1 MSDPNINIHPVF
13 FKEITTRVNRLGHV
27 VDQLDILVYHY
38 KRLED
43 PLEKLVMI
51 SFELRQDYSLLR
63 EACKK
68 AYILEK

>member
-1 MSDPNINIHPVF
+1 MSDHNIDVHPVF
-13 FKEITTRVNRLGHV
+13 FKEIKSRVNRLGHV
-27 VDQLDILVYHY
+27 IDQLDILVYHY

-51 SFELRQDYSLLR
+51 SFELRQDYTLLK

-68 AYILEK
+68 ATLHR